1 MQRLITNAIYRFL
14 KQTAMFYKFHGCVD
28 IFAALI
34 ALKEASWWILGV
46 SYAFNTREDKKSFKT
61 GKNAR
66 VL

>member
-14 KQTAMFYKFHGCVD
+14 KQTAMFYKFHVCVD

-34 ALKEASWWILGV
+34 ALKESSLWILGAI
-46 SYAFNTREDKKSFKT
+46 YAFNAREDKKFKT

>member
-1 MQRLITNAIYRFL
+1 
-14 KQTAMFYKFHGCVD
+14 MFYKFHGCVD